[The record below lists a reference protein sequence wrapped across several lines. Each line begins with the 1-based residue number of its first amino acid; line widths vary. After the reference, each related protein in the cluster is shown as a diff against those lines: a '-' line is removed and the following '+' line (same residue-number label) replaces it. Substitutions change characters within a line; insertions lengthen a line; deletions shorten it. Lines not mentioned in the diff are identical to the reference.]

1 MIYDKRA
8 ELARYFGL
16 SPNLDAAI
24 RFLQTTD
31 LTALPMGRTEIPGG
45 DIYYNHFTYTT
56 ALISQ
61 ASLFEAHER
70 YLDLHIVL
78 SGCEQ
83 VALAPVESLDEAEV
97 RADEDSTMYLG
108 TPEYSV
114 TLDQNRFLLVFPGD
128 IRENCMDIKNI
139 KVCSRRSM
147 PVAMTRATPPPSAP
161 VLRHVIFWKKGGAQA
176 STWAAL
182 PASTSE
188 TGSLSRQNERTPSCL
203 SVSFLIRLK
212 VKR

>member
-1 MIYDKRA
+1 MVRHIRRYRPGKEKIHMIYDKRA

-61 ASLFEAHER
+61 SSLFEAHER

-97 RADEDSTMYLG
+97 RADEDSTMYRG

-114 TLDQNRFLLVFPGD
+114 TLDQNRFLLVFPGEGHLPKLSD
-128 IRENCMDIKNI
+128 SVPMNI
-139 KVCSRRSM
+139 DKL
-147 PVAMTRATPPPSAP
+147 
-161 VLRHVIFWKKGGAQA
+161 VLKI
-176 STWAAL
+176 
-182 PASTSE
+182 P
-188 TGSLSRQNERTPSCL
+188 C
-203 SVSFLIRLK
+203 
-212 VKR
+212 

>member
-1 MIYDKRA
+1 MTNALSSPGISGCPQIWTRPSVSFKP
-8 ELARYFGL
+8 LTSPPCQWGGL
-16 SPNLDAAI
+16 
-24 RFLQTTD
+24 
-31 LTALPMGRTEIPGG
+31 EIPGG

-97 RADEDSTMYLG
+97 RADEDSTMYRG

-114 TLDQNRFLLVFPGD
+114 TLDQNRFLLVFPGEGHLPKLSD
-128 IRENCMDIKNI
+128 RVPMNI
-139 KVCSRRSM
+139 DKL
-147 PVAMTRATPPPSAP
+147 
-161 VLRHVIFWKKGGAQA
+161 VLKI
-176 STWAAL
+176 
-182 PASTSE
+182 P
-188 TGSLSRQNERTPSCL
+188 C
-203 SVSFLIRLK
+203 
-212 VKR
+212 

>member
-97 RADEDSTMYLG
+97 RADEDSPMYRG

-114 TLDQNRFLLVFPGD
+114 TLDQNRFLLVFPGEGHLPKLSD
-128 IRENCMDIKNI
+128 SVPMNI
-139 KVCSRRSM
+139 DKL
-147 PVAMTRATPPPSAP
+147 
-161 VLRHVIFWKKGGAQA
+161 VLKI
-176 STWAAL
+176 
-182 PASTSE
+182 P
-188 TGSLSRQNERTPSCL
+188 C
-203 SVSFLIRLK
+203 
-212 VKR
+212 

>member
-97 RADEDSTMYLG
+97 RADEDSTMYRG

-114 TLDQNRFLLVFPGD
+114 TLDQNRFLLVFPGEGPLPKLSD
-128 IRENCMDIKNI
+128 SVPMNI
-139 KVCSRRSM
+139 DKL
-147 PVAMTRATPPPSAP
+147 
-161 VLRHVIFWKKGGAQA
+161 VLKI
-176 STWAAL
+176 
-182 PASTSE
+182 P
-188 TGSLSRQNERTPSCL
+188 C
-203 SVSFLIRLK
+203 
-212 VKR
+212 

>member
-97 RADEDSTMYLG
+97 RADEDSTMYR
-108 TPEYSV
+108 V
-114 TLDQNRFLLVFPGD
+114 
-128 IRENCMDIKNI
+128 
-139 KVCSRRSM
+139 RR
-147 PVAMTRATPPPSAP
+147 
-161 VLRHVIFWKKGGAQA
+161 
-176 STWAAL
+176 
-182 PASTSE
+182 
-188 TGSLSRQNERTPSCL
+188 N
-203 SVSFLIRLK
+203 IRLRWTRTDSCWSFP
-212 VKR
+212 VKGTCQSSPIAFR

>member
-8 ELARYFGL
+8 ELARYVGL

-78 SGCEQ
+78 SSCEQ

-114 TLDQNRFLLVFPGD
+114 TLDQNRFLLVFPGEGHLPKLSD
-128 IRENCMDIKNI
+128 RVPMNI
-139 KVCSRRSM
+139 DKL
-147 PVAMTRATPPPSAP
+147 
-161 VLRHVIFWKKGGAQA
+161 VLKI
-176 STWAAL
+176 
-182 PASTSE
+182 P
-188 TGSLSRQNERTPSCL
+188 C
-203 SVSFLIRLK
+203 
-212 VKR
+212 

>member
-1 MIYDKRA
+1 
-8 ELARYFGL
+8 
-16 SPNLDAAI
+16 
-24 RFLQTTD
+24 
-31 LTALPMGRTEIPGG
+31 MGRTEIPGG

-114 TLDQNRFLLVFPGD
+114 TLDQNRFLLVFPGEGHLPKLSD
-128 IRENCMDIKNI
+128 RVPMNI
-139 KVCSRRSM
+139 DKL
-147 PVAMTRATPPPSAP
+147 
-161 VLRHVIFWKKGGAQA
+161 VLKI
-176 STWAAL
+176 
-182 PASTSE
+182 P
-188 TGSLSRQNERTPSCL
+188 C
-203 SVSFLIRLK
+203 
-212 VKR
+212 